1 MEAFQAQKWSASE
14 TPPAPARASSRG
26 VMRFQSRHSPVPTR
40 KTATMRSEKPRR
52 QTAIATGSAVESR
65 TSGPAKEMPSS
76 ESASTQYG
84 FVDMAKKKPVREAP
98 ALFFRTTLLALR
110 GFDQSHLRGG
120 TARVSQNL
128 IVVLG

>member
-14 TPPAPARASSRG
+14 TPPAPARVSSRE

-84 FVDMAKKKPVREAP
+84 FVDMAKKKAGARGTGS
-98 ALFFRTTLLALR
+98 FFQ
-110 GFDQSHLRGG
+110 D
-120 TARVSQNL
+120 NL
-128 IVVLG
+128 TR